1 VDVAGDT
8 AIVGAYLDDN
18 VAHEAGSAY
27 VFKDDGAGNWTQ
39 VAKLIASDASSRNW
53 FGWSVAVS
61 GNTAIVGS
69 LQGNNYGDR
78 AGAAYIFQDDGSG
91 NWIEVAKLI
100 PSDGIVGVGFG
111 HSVTIAGDIAIV
123 GALTD
128 DAGQFSGAAFAFRR
142 KASGDW
148 VEFAKLTASDAASG
162 DHFGNDIAIFEN
174 TALIGAWVDD
184 NPGGVDAGSAYV
196 FDVTVPEPSSIG
208 LLATGIAAM
217 FLFRLRA

>member
-1 VDVAGDT
+1 
-8 AIVGAYLDDN
+8 
-18 VAHEAGSAY
+18 
-27 VFKDDGAGNWTQ
+27 
-39 VAKLIASDASSRNW
+39 
-53 FGWSVAVS
+53 VAVS

-78 AGAAYIFQDDGSG
+78 SGSAYIFQDDGSG

-111 HSVTIAGDIAIV
+111 HSVAIAGDIAIV

-142 KASGDW
+142 KGSGDW
-148 VEFAKLTASDAASG
+148 VEFAKLTASDAAAG

-174 TALIGAWVDD
+174 TALIGAWVED
-184 NPGGVDAGSAYV
+184 NSGGIDAGSAYV

-208 LLATGIAAM
+208 ILATGIAAM
-217 FLFRLRA
+217 FLFRLRAYPCESAMLSRLAIGGWLWSRITSMALGSMSALLSFASFVNAER